1 MDQKA
6 RKTIQK
12 LISKL
17 DNSSENGIFNCL
29 VEIRKNVLKTK
40 EGISY
45 LLKNGGIPKIL
56 QILQKSDT
64 DNKSVD
70 VILSTLGNL
79 CMDSD
84 ARNMV
89 RRSSGIEI
97 IAHVFGESKTESIQ
111 NRCSRTLANLALTK
125 ENIVIILK
133 ADAAETLGKLLKST
147 KTKENILTYSR
158 TVRLLV
164 SNNRQMEKLLLDDV
178 VLYLAKHL
186 SDSEAEVKHSILRTI
201 HEISAVSC
209 SVGFASQIVSS
220 GALPDILSLML
231 HSDSTIVN
239 QSITVINRLS
249 NQPNFRAGLGSAGGI
264 KIILDIF
271 HDKENDIDKNTLLN
285 ILCMCCKDGVNRI
298 KIRDNEILE
307 LFIECLYKDEYR
319 LLHDKV
325 ISALQCFLY
334 DDPSISVLLEHGLIK
349 VLVSH
354 LQRVAK
360 FESVVCQAE
369 DLIPTFIN
377 KDQMNEEMLK
387 EQEMFKKLYQFP
399 HQVDSR
405 CNGNVIEKNM
415 KTKVQLDN
423 VEGKEE
429 KRKSVVYSMDSPS
442 YIPHSS
448 WDIDQYTKGEKCKQV
463 FVKNDTESSEYSPLS
478 TVSYYSPKSNSESS
492 GESPTNSNQY
502 SLSPSKF
509 SFSSPGCSSWSVA
522 ESTPE
527 NWFSVSTVN
536 KDPNYSMV
544 CSIPYSCGSPEK
556 CESPMAS
563 SPVPFQQDEAEF
575 SSCESEDDELEDENS
590 RNKIDKSK
598 EKQCDVLLLDNITQ
612 IKMEETLDM
621 NEIKH
626 TVDKIDQTVEKQ
638 ERETTIEQMPNVKGD
653 SIKQNDT
660 NHMET
665 QTKRTKMTD
674 DGSDID
680 VENPSKR
687 RKLDSLESDLR
698 SSRHVKET
706 ENQILI
712 LLSCVSQMN
721 DPSQHIVTIETVCC
735 LLDYLHKVDNP
746 QPRAARILSR
756 LAKNPLCFEKLLKM
770 KFIMLV
776 YYKLCLY
783 KYEDEID
790 KLSKTDNCILQISQV
805 KRCTDRRKSSGSDH
819 YGYRNNSQY
828 SFLDNLIKISES
840 IPSDKNERKRSA
852 ADREKNVMT
861 SEEEKSYFKAQV
873 GLTLLQDLCIQ
884 ADSHFG
890 RGEVERLVYRY
901 PDIIR
906 EWLAV
911 DVLYILWLRGMHGHY
926 FRRMHF
932 LTKIF
937 DILQNIT
944 VNTPKCQAALQGLV
958 FLGKMNNFQM
968 KCEDKSFR
976 MDYVVHESEDCLNIV
991 DVEPESEGCLNG
1003 VDMDISIDLEACKF
1017 DCAEVSHK
1025 VVFLVENQKLVC
1037 CRNLL
1042 SESSP
1047 LFTAMLHGK
1056 FLEANKNEIVI
1067 EDTTFY
1073 AFRYLIHYLY
1083 KCTDKCHVTGH
1094 FLVCDKS
1101 IENVYHCL
1109 EVFSLAI
1116 KYLVYRLQT
1125 FLLQVLSKHLMTAE
1139 SCCHVFDFALLH
1151 DFSDLADDSVICVT
1165 KRGNNLERMRGLYK
1179 FICGQNKDAFLVTLK
1194 DLYTSSL

>member
-12 LISKL
+12 LILKL
-17 DNSSENGIFNCL
+17 DNSSEKETFNCL

-64 DNKSVD
+64 DSKSVD

-79 CMDSD
+79 CMDND

-97 IAHVFGESKTESIQ
+97 IAHVFAESKTESIQ
-111 NRCSRTLANLALTK
+111 NRCSRTIANLALTK

-133 ADAAETLGKLLKST
+133 ADAAETLGKLLEST
-147 KTKENILTYSR
+147 KNKENILTYSR

-178 VLYLAKHL
+178 VRYLAKHL
-186 SDSEAEVKHSILRTI
+186 SDSEEEVKLSILRTI

-220 GALPDILSLML
+220 GALPEILSLML
-231 HSDSTIVN
+231 HSDSNVVN

-271 HDKENDIDKNTLLN
+271 HDKENGIDKTTLLN
-285 ILCMCCKDGVNRI
+285 ILCICCKDGVNRI
-298 KIRDNEILE
+298 KIRDNEILQ
-307 LFIECLYKDEYR
+307 LFLECLNEDEYSR
-319 LLHDKV
+319 LHDKV

-334 DDPSISVLLEHGLIK
+334 DDPSITILLEYGLIK
-349 VLVSH
+349 VLVCH
-354 LQRVAK
+354 LKRVAE

-369 DLIPTFIN
+369 DLIPTFIS
-377 KDQMNEEMLK
+377 KDKMNDEILK

-405 CNGNVIEKNM
+405 CNGKIKEK
-415 KTKVQLDN
+415 KTMVQLDK
-423 VEGKEE
+423 VQEKEE
-429 KRKSVVYSMDSPS
+429 KRKSVVYSIDSPS

-463 FVKNDTESSEYSPLS
+463 FVKNNSEYSPLS
-478 TVSYYSPKSNSESS
+478 TVSYYSPKNNPESS
-492 GESPTNSNQY
+492 KESPTSSNH
-502 SLSPSKF
+502 SLSPSRF
-509 SFSSPGCSSWSVA
+509 LFSSPGCSSWSVG

-536 KDPNYSMV
+536 KDPNYGMV
-544 CSIPYSCGSPEK
+544 CSMPYSCGSPEK
-556 CESPMAS
+556 CESPMES
-563 SPVPFQQDEAEF
+563 SPIPFQQDEAEF
-575 SSCESEDDELEDENS
+575 SSCESEDDEIEDENS
-590 RNKIDKSK
+590 KDRNEKS
-598 EKQCDVLLLDNITQ
+598 EERQCNVLLSDNITQ
-612 IKMEETLDM
+612 KKMEETLDM

-626 TVDKIDQTVEKQ
+626 TVDKIDQTLEKPK
-638 ERETTIEQMPNVKGD
+638 RETTMEQMTNGD
-653 SIKQNDT
+653 SISHTDT
-660 NHMET
+660 KKFEKGI
-665 QTKRTKMTD
+665 KRTKMSD
-674 DGSDID
+674 DSYID

-687 RKLDSLESDLR
+687 RKLVSFEADLR
-698 SSRHVKET
+698 LSRHVKET

-712 LLSCVSQMN
+712 LLSRVSQMN
-721 DPSQHIVTIETVCC
+721 DPSQHMVTIETVCC
-735 LLDYLHKVDNP
+735 LLDYLHKVDNS

-770 KFIMLV
+770 KFIMLI

-783 KYEDEID
+783 KYEDEIN
-790 KLSKTDNCILQISQV
+790 KLSKTENCILQTSNV
-805 KRCTDRRKSSGSDH
+805 KRCTDRRKSSGSSSGFDH

-828 SFLDNLIKISES
+828 SFLDTLTKLSTSEN
-840 IPSDKNERKRSA
+840 IPSDKNERKRSV
-852 ADREKNVMT
+852 ADREKNTMT
-861 SEEEKSYFKAQV
+861 SNEEKSYFNAQV

-890 RGEVERLVYRY
+890 RGEVECLVYRH

-911 DVLYILWLRGMHGHY
+911 DVLYILWLRGMHEHY

-932 LTKIF
+932 LMKVL
-937 DILQNIT
+937 DILQNKT

-958 FLGKMNNFQM
+958 FLGKMINFQM

-976 MDYVVHESEDCLNIV
+976 MEYVVHESEDCLDIV
-991 DVEPESEGCLNG
+991 DIVPESEDCLNG
-1003 VDMDISIDLEACKF
+1003 FDMDISKEFEACKF
-1017 DCAEVSHK
+1017 DGAEVSHK
-1025 VVFLVENQKLVC
+1025 VVFLVENQKLIC

-1056 FLEANKNEIVI
+1056 FSEANKNEIVI

-1165 KRGNNLERMRGLYK
+1165 KRGNNLERMKGLYK
-1179 FICGQNKDAFLVTLK
+1179 FIYGQNKEAFLMTLK
-1194 DLYTSSL
+1194 DLFTSSL

>member
-1 MDQKA
+1 
-6 RKTIQK
+6 
-12 LISKL
+12 
-17 DNSSENGIFNCL
+17 
-29 VEIRKNVLKTK
+29 
-40 EGISY
+40 
-45 LLKNGGIPKIL
+45 
-56 QILQKSDT
+56 
-64 DNKSVD
+64 
-70 VILSTLGNL
+70 
-79 CMDSD
+79 
-84 ARNMV
+84 
-89 RRSSGIEI
+89 
-97 IAHVFGESKTESIQ
+97 
-111 NRCSRTLANLALTK
+111 
-125 ENIVIILK
+125 
-133 ADAAETLGKLLKST
+133 
-147 KTKENILTYSR
+147 
-158 TVRLLV
+158 
-164 SNNRQMEKLLLDDV
+164 MEKILLDDV
-178 VLYLAKHL
+178 VRYLAKHL
-186 SDSEAEVKHSILRTI
+186 SDSEEEVKLSILRTI
-201 HEISAVSC
+201 HEISGVSC

-220 GALPDILSLML
+220 GALPEILSLML
-231 HSDSTIVN
+231 HSDSAIIN

-249 NQPNFRAGLGSAGGI
+249 NLPNFRAGLGSAGGI
-264 KIILDIF
+264 KTILDIF
-271 HDKENDIDKNTLLN
+271 HDVDNSIDKTTLLN
-285 ILCMCCKDGVNRI
+285 ILCICCKDGVNRI
-298 KIRDNEILE
+298 KIRDNEILQ
-307 LFIECLYKDEYR
+307 LFLECLNKDEYSR
-319 LLHDKV
+319 LHDKV

-334 DDPSISVLLEHGLIK
+334 DDSGITVLLDHGLIK

-354 LQRVAK
+354 LQRVANFK
-360 FESVVCQAE
+360 SDVCQAE
-369 DLIPTFIN
+369 DLIPTFIS
-377 KDQMNEEMLK
+377 KDKMDDEILK

-399 HQVDSR
+399 HQVDYR
-405 CNGNVIEKNM
+405 CKGNVKEK
-415 KTKVQLDN
+415 KTMGQEDKV
-423 VEGKEE
+423 EE
-429 KRKSVVYSMDSPS
+429 KKEKERKSVVYSIDSPS

-463 FVKNDTESSEYSPLS
+463 FVKNDTESSQYSPLS
-478 TVSYYSPKSNSESS
+478 TVSYNSPKSNSESS

-509 SFSSPGCSSWSVA
+509 SFSSPGCSSWSVC

-536 KDPNYSMV
+536 KDPNYGMV

-556 CESPMAS
+556 CESPMES
-563 SPVPFQQDEAEF
+563 SPVPFHQDEAEF
-575 SSCESEDDELEDENS
+575 SSCESEDDEIEDENS
-590 RNKIDKSK
+590 KDRNDKS
-598 EKQCDVLLLDNITQ
+598 EKRQCNVLLSDNITQ
-612 IKMEETLDM
+612 KKMEETLDM

-626 TVDKIDQTVEKQ
+626 TVDKINQTLEKPK
-638 ERETTIEQMPNVKGD
+638 RETTMEPMTDGD
-653 SIKQNDT
+653 SISHTDT
-660 NHMET
+660 KDFET
-665 QTKRTKMTD
+665 GTKRSMMSND
-674 DGSDID
+674 ESDID

-687 RKLDSLESDLR
+687 RKLVSFEADLR
-698 SSRHVKET
+698 SSKHVKEI

-712 LLSCVSQMN
+712 LLSRVSQMN
-721 DPSQHIVTIETVCC
+721 DPSQHMVTIETVCC

-770 KFIMLV
+770 KFIMLI

-783 KYEDEID
+783 QYEDEIN
-790 KLSKTDNCILQISQV
+790 KLSKTENCILQTSNV
-805 KRCTDRRKSSGSDH
+805 KICTDRRKLSGSDH
-819 YGYRNNSQY
+819 YGYRNNSQF
-828 SFLDNLIKISES
+828 SFLDTLTKLSTSEN

-852 ADREKNVMT
+852 ADREKNTMT
-861 SEEEKSYFKAQV
+861 STEEKSYFNAQV

-890 RGEVERLVYRY
+890 RGEVECLVYRH

-926 FRRMHF
+926 FRQMHF

-937 DILQNIT
+937 DILQNKK
-944 VNTPKCQAALQGLV
+944 VNTPKYQSALQGLV
-958 FLGKMNNFQM
+958 FLGKMINFQM

-976 MDYVVHESEDCLNIV
+976 MEYVVHEPEDCLDIVDIVPESEDCLNGF
-991 DVEPESEGCLNG
+991 E
-1003 VDMDISIDLEACKF
+1003 MDISKEFKACKF
-1017 DCAEVSHK
+1017 DGAEVSHK
-1025 VVFLVENQKLVC
+1025 VVFLVENQKLIC

-1056 FLEANKNEIVI
+1056 FSEANKKEIVI

-1073 AFRYLIHYLY
+1073 AFRYLVHYLY

-1165 KRGNNLERMRGLYK
+1165 KRGSNLERMKGLYK
-1179 FICGQNKDAFLVTLK
+1179 FIYGQNKEAFLVTLK
-1194 DLYTSSL
+1194 DLFTSSF

>member
-12 LISKL
+12 LILKL
-17 DNSSENGIFNCL
+17 DNSSEKDTFNCL

-64 DNKSVD
+64 DSKSVD

-79 CMDSD
+79 CMDND

-89 RRSSGIEI
+89 RRSNGIEI
-97 IAHVFGESKTESIQ
+97 IAHAFSESKTESIQ

-125 ENIVIILK
+125 ENIGIILK
-133 ADAAETLGKLLKST
+133 ADVAETLGKLLEST
-147 KTKENILTYSR
+147 KNKENILTYSR

-164 SNNRQMEKLLLDDV
+164 SHNRQMEKLLLEDV
-178 VLYLAKHL
+178 VRYLAKHL
-186 SDSEAEVKHSILRTI
+186 SESEEEVKLSILRTI

-220 GALPDILSLML
+220 GALSEILSLML
-231 HSDSTIVN
+231 HSDSNVVN

-271 HDKENDIDKNTLLN
+271 HDKENCIDKTTLLN
-285 ILCMCCKDGVNRI
+285 ILCICCKDGVNRI
-298 KIRDNEILE
+298 KIRDNEILQ
-307 LFIECLYKDEYR
+307 LFLECLQKDEYHV
-319 LLHDKV
+319 LYDKV

-334 DDPSISVLLEHGLIK
+334 DDPSITVLLEHGLIK

-354 LQRVAK
+354 LQRIAK

-369 DLIPTFIN
+369 DLIPTFIT
-377 KDQMNEEMLK
+377 KDKMNDEILK

-405 CNGNVIEKNM
+405 CNGNEIEK
-415 KTKVQLDN
+415 KTMVQLDK
-423 VEGKEE
+423 VEEKKE
-429 KRKSVVYSMDSPS
+429 KRKSVVYSIDSPS

-448 WDIDQYTKGEKCKQV
+448 WDIDKYTKGEKCKQV
-463 FVKNDTESSEYSPLS
+463 FVKNDTESSEYSPIS
-478 TVSYYSPKSNSESS
+478 TVSYYSPKSYSEST
-492 GESPTNSNQY
+492 GESPTNSSQY
-502 SLSPSKF
+502 SLSPSKSLF
-509 SFSSPGCSSWSVA
+509 NSPGCSSWSVG

-536 KDPNYSMV
+536 KDPNYGMV

-556 CESPMAS
+556 CESPMES
-563 SPVPFQQDEAEF
+563 SPIPFHQDEAEF
-575 SSCESEDDELEDENS
+575 SSCESEDDEIEDEDS
-590 RNKIDKSK
+590 KDRNDKS
-598 EKQCDVLLLDNITQ
+598 EDRQCNVLLSDNITQ
-612 IKMEETLDM
+612 KKMEETLDM

-626 TVDKIDQTVEKQ
+626 TVDKIDQKLEKLK
-638 ERETTIEQMPNVKGD
+638 RETTMKQMTDGGSISHTNTKD
-653 SIKQNDT
+653 S
-660 NHMET
+660 ET
-665 QTKRTKMTD
+665 GTKRTKMAD
-674 DGSDID
+674 DESDID
-680 VENPSKR
+680 IENPSKR
-687 RKLDSLESDLR
+687 RKLVTFEADQR

-712 LLSCVSQMN
+712 LLSRVSQMN
-721 DPSQHIVTIETVCC
+721 DPSQHMVTIETVCC
-735 LLDYLHKVDNP
+735 LLDYLHKVDDS
-746 QPRAARILSR
+746 QPRVARILSR

-770 KFIMLV
+770 KFIMLI

-783 KYEDEID
+783 KYEDEIN
-790 KLSKTDNCILQISQV
+790 KLSKTENCILQTSNI

-819 YGYRNNSQY
+819 HGYRNNSQY
-828 SFLDNLIKISES
+828 SFLDTLTKLSTSENISS
-840 IPSDKNERKRSA
+840 NKNERKSSV
-852 ADREKNVMT
+852 ADREKNTMT
-861 SEEEKSYFKAQV
+861 STEEKSYFNAQV

-890 RGEVERLVYRY
+890 RGEVESLVYRH

-937 DILQNIT
+937 DILQNKT

-958 FLGKMNNFQM
+958 FLGKMINFQM

-976 MDYVVHESEDCLNIV
+976 MEYVVHESEDCLDIV
-991 DVEPESEGCLNG
+991 DIVPESEDCLNG
-1003 VDMDISIDLEACKF
+1003 FDMDISKEFEACKF
-1017 DCAEVSHK
+1017 DGAEVSHE
-1025 VVFLVENQKLVC
+1025 VVFLVENQKLIC

-1056 FLEANKNEIVI
+1056 FSEANKNEIVI

-1125 FLLQVLSKHLMTAE
+1125 FLLQVISKHLMTAE

-1165 KRGNNLERMRGLYK
+1165 KRGSNLERMKGLYK
-1179 FICGQNKDAFLVTLK
+1179 FIYGQNKEAFLVTLK
-1194 DLYTSSL
+1194 DLFTTSL